1 MAQGIGTRFDW
12 SGYLLGFALGGFFDG
27 ILLHQ
32 ILQWH
37 HLLSAID
44 GADIRFQI
52 AADGYFHALMYIIAA
67 IGLWLLW
74 TAHRSAGH
82 HTGRRLLAAILIG
95 FGGWH
100 AVDAVL
106 SHWLIGIH
114 RIRMDS
120 DRPLLWDL
128 LWLGLFGL
136 IPLLAGLLMRKG
148 QGGGG
153 ARRPVLRA
161 VVSMLATLLVIGAGA
176 QALRPVAGS
185 DFTAV
190 LFRPGTSP
198 QTVFAAIAA
207 ADGQLV
213 WADRTGELVVIR
225 MGGGRSGWSLFR
237 HGAILVSGAG
247 LPAGCL
253 SYLRTNA

>member
-1 MAQGIGTRFDW
+1 MAQGIGTRFDG
-12 SGYLLGFALGGFFDG
+12 SGYFLGFALGGFFDG

-37 HLLSAID
+37 HLLSAIS
-44 GADIRFQI
+44 GMDIRLQV
-52 AADGYFHALMYIIAA
+52 AADGYFHAIMYVIAA

-74 TAHRSAGH
+74 TALRSPGHRA
-82 HTGRRLLAAILIG
+82 GRRLFAAMLIG
-95 FGGWH
+95 FGSWH
-100 AVDAVL
+100 VVDAVL
-106 SHWLIGIH
+106 SHWLLGIH

-120 DRPLLWDL
+120 GSPLAWDL
-128 LWLGLFGL
+128 LWLALFGI

-153 ARRPVLRA
+153 TRRPVLRA
-161 VVSMLATLLVIGAGA
+161 VVPLLATLLVVGAGA
-176 QALRPVAGS
+176 QALQPVPGS
-185 DFTAV
+185 DFTTV

-213 WADRTGELVVIR
+213 WADRSDELVVIR
-225 MGGGRSGWSLFR
+225 VGDGRSGWGLFR

-247 LPAGCL
+247 LPSGCL
-253 SYLRTNA
+253 NALRIDS

>member
-1 MAQGIGTRFDW
+1 MAQGIGTRFDG

-44 GADIRFQI
+44 GTDIRFQV
-52 AADGYFHALMYIIAA
+52 AADGYFHALMYVIAA

-74 TAHRSAGH
+74 TALRSPGH
-82 HTGRRLLAAILIG
+82 HAGRRLFAAMLIG

-100 AVDAVL
+100 IADAVL

-120 DRPLLWDL
+120 ENPLVWDL
-128 LWLGLFGL
+128 LWLAIFGI
-136 IPLLAGLLMRKG
+136 IPLLAGLWMRKG

-153 ARRPVLRA
+153 TRQPVRRAIVPL
-161 VVSMLATLLVIGAGA
+161 LATLLVTGAGA
-176 QALRPVAGS
+176 QALRPASGS
-185 DFTAV
+185 DFTTV

-207 ADGQLV
+207 ADGRLV
-213 WADRTGELVVIR
+213 WADRTGQLVLIR
-225 MGGGRSGWSLFR
+225 MEDGRSGWSLFR

-247 LPAGCL
+247 LPSGCL
-253 SYLRTNA
+253 NALRIDS